1 MMGIIEVPS
10 LNFPRQFVP
19 SSQSDQTSY
28 RRLICDPRSDCRG
41 SFENIF
47 TSSRHFTQQ
56 NESPA
61 VGTMGDLF
69 RVIDWPIDAQPTH
82 TFASVERL
90 PAETILTPLK
100 SAMVKKPNNR
110 TFAELIGRGFKD
122 RLVGWKEKS
131 KGTINQPISGNSA
144 PRNSVTGSEV
154 STMRQSILT
163 RASFCKEISVKPR
176 YSNFRD
182 LVAPVIISEESPDSA
197 TRDKVASKSPK
208 RKFQIRVLDGLER
221 PSHKRQKSLF
231 VESRKKMSRSPEAS
245 QVKVADSQI
254 LSEAKR
260 GTEVKKQGRFSV
272 LKKKDDARST
282 KTGEPLSNSTNFS
295 VANTQIQ
302 DQNNIKRVFIN
313 SNFMSPQDTPINT
326 KRVSKETILP
336 SKRNIAVLASGLE
349 AIPQSQTTRLARVA
363 HKQAGQT
370 GARPSLVSSSIQQ

>member
-1 MMGIIEVPS
+1 
-10 LNFPRQFVP
+10 
-19 SSQSDQTSY
+19 
-28 RRLICDPRSDCRG
+28 
-41 SFENIF
+41 
-47 TSSRHFTQQ
+47 
-56 NESPA
+56 
-61 VGTMGDLF
+61 MGDLF
-69 RVIDWPIDAQPTH
+69 RVIDWPVDAQPTH

-90 PAETILTPLK
+90 PAENILTPLK

-131 KGTINQPISGNSA
+131 KGTINQPVCGNSA
-144 PRNSVTGSEV
+144 PRNSVMGSEV
-154 STMRQSILT
+154 STMRQSILA
-163 RASFCKEISVKPR
+163 RPSFCKEISVKPR

-231 VESRKKMSRSPEAS
+231 VESRKNMSRSPEAS

-295 VANTQIQ
+295 VANTQIKDHQ
-302 DQNNIKRVFIN
+302 MMQNNTKRVFIN

-326 KRVSKETILP
+326 KRVSKEKILP

-349 AIPQSQTTRLARVA
+349 AIPQSQTTRQARAA
-363 HKQAGQT
+363 HRQARQVPDH
-370 GARPSLVSSSIQQ
+370 R